1 MKTDK
6 FHSALLDAIEQ
17 NQDIDPRQV
26 FGQMIQL
33 AAQGLYDMAP
43 NYPTAQAVINI
54 SLQNGLDDHMDQ
66 LVDSGNF
73 KVTAQASQ

>member
-26 FGQMIQL
+26 FGQILNLILTGSKLRHRQVNE
-33 AAQGLYDMAP
+33 A
-43 NYPTAQAVINI
+43 T
-54 SLQNGLDDHMDQ
+54 
-66 LVDSGNF
+66 
-73 KVTAQASQ
+73 